1 MKSWRCEGSET
12 SLGRGA
18 GRAPEELGSP
28 DRKGPAPGSR
38 QQPAGEMAKELDV
51 WFVLRVGKG
60 SPGFLFY
67 MG

>member
-1 MKSWRCEGSET
+1 MREVRLPQGEGLE
-12 SLGRGA
+12 GHNH
-18 GRAPEELGSP
+18 SP
-28 DRKGPAPGSR
+28 DRKGLAPGSR
-38 QQPAGEMAKELDV
+38 QQPDREAAKELDV